1 MNQFKYISPK
11 TKEEVLEILKQK
23 KSEACLVAG
32 CSNVLPYIK
41 DKKLPAKLLL
51 DISCIKELNYVKEN
65 EGKIY
70 IGAGTSISDL
80 INSKIIMEECNVLYQ
95 AAEEFADPTIRNS
108 ATIGGNLADASPAAD
123 VAPPLLVLNAVLE
136 VESMKGKKE
145 ISLKDFFIGP
155 RKTVLH
161 DDEMI
166 TSIKI
171 KDDSINK
178 NGCFIK
184 LGLRQAMAISIATVA
199 LILEV
204 EKDKVADVRIAMG
217 SIAPTPLRLIKVEEF
232 LKNKK
237 INNELI
243 EEAIQKV
250 REEVNPINDIRA
262 SAEYRRYIS
271 GILFK
276 RAFNKLANWPIDR
289 LTD

>member
-32 CSNVLPYIK
+32 CSNILPYIK

-51 DISCIKELNYVKEN
+51 DISGIEELNYVKES
-65 EGKIY
+65 EGEIY
-70 IGAGTSISDL
+70 IGAGTTISDL
-80 INSKIIMEECNVLYQ
+80 INSKIIREECNILYQ
-95 AAEEFADPTIRNS
+95 VAEEFADPTIRNS

-123 VAPPLLVLNAVLE
+123 VAPPLLVLDAVLE
-136 VESMKGKKE
+136 VESMDGKRE
-145 ISLKDFFIGP
+145 ISLKNFFVSP

-161 DDEMI
+161 DDEII

-171 KDDSINK
+171 KNDSINK
-178 NGCFIK
+178 KGCFIK
-184 LGLRQAMAISIATVA
+184 LGLRQAMAISLATVA

-204 EKDKVADVRIAMG
+204 KKDKVADVRIAMG
-217 SIAPTPLRLIKVEEF
+217 SIAPIPLRLIKVEEF

-237 INNELI
+237 IDDELI
-243 EEAIQKV
+243 EEAVKKV
-250 REEVNPINDIRA
+250 REEVKPIGDVRA
-262 SAEYRRYIS
+262 SAEYRRYVS

-276 RAFNKLANWPIDR
+276 RAFNKL
-289 LTD
+289 T

>member
-11 TKEEVLEILKQK
+11 TIEEVLEILKQE
-23 KSEACLVAG
+23 KSEACIVAG

-41 DKKLPAKLLL
+41 DKIISKKLLL
-51 DISCIKELNYVKEN
+51 DISGIEELNYIKKS
-65 EGKIY
+65 EGKLC
-70 IGAGTSISDL
+70 IGAATTISDL
-80 INSKIIMEECNVLYQ
+80 INSKIIREECNILYQ
-95 AAEEFADPTIRNS
+95 AAEQFADPTIRNS

-123 VAPPLLVLNAVLE
+123 VAPPLLVLDAVLE
-136 VESMKGKKE
+136 VESMDGKRE
-145 ISLKDFFIGP
+145 ISLKNFFVGP

-161 DDEMI
+161 NDEMI

-184 LGLRQAMAISIATVA
+184 LGLRQAMAISLATVA

-217 SIAPTPLRLIKVEEF
+217 SIAPTPLRLIKVEGF

-237 INNELI
+237 INDELI
-243 EEAIQKV
+243 EEAVKRV
-250 REEVNPINDIRA
+250 REEVKPIGDVRA

-276 RAFNKLANWPIDR
+276 RAFKK

>member
-11 TKEEVLEILKQK
+11 TKEEVLEILKQEK
-23 KSEACLVAG
+23 LEACLVAG

-51 DISCIKELNYVKEN
+51 DISGIEELNYIKKSES
-65 EGKIY
+65 KLY
-70 IGAGTSISDL
+70 IGAATTISDL
-80 INSKIIMEECNVLYQ
+80 INSKIIREECNILYQ

-123 VAPPLLVLNAVLE
+123 VAPPLLVLDAVLE
-136 VESMKGKKE
+136 VESMDGKRE
-145 ISLKDFFIGP
+145 ISLKNFFVGP

-184 LGLRQAMAISIATVA
+184 LGLRQAMAISLATVA

-217 SIAPTPLRLIKVEEF
+217 SIAPTPLRLIKVEGF

-237 INNELI
+237 IDDELI
-243 EEAIQKV
+243 EEAVKKV
-250 REEVNPINDIRA
+250 REEVKPIGDVRA
-262 SAEYRRYIS
+262 SAEYRRYVS

-276 RAFNKLANWPIDR
+276 RAFRKLTN
-289 LTD
+289 

>member
-23 KSEACLVAG
+23 KSEACIVAG
-32 CSNVLPYIK
+32 CTNVLPYIK

-51 DISCIKELNYVKEN
+51 DISGIEELNYIKKS
-65 EGKIY
+65 EGKLC
-70 IGAGTSISDL
+70 IGAGTTISDL
-80 INSKIIMEECNVLYQ
+80 INSKIIKEECNVLYQ
-95 AAEEFADPTIRNS
+95 AAEQFADPTIRNS

-123 VAPPLLVLNAVLE
+123 AAPPLLVLDAVLK
-136 VESMKGKKE
+136 VESMDGKRE
-145 ISLKDFFIGP
+145 IPLKDFFLGP

-184 LGLRQAMAISIATVA
+184 LGLRQAMAISVATVA

-204 EKDKVADVRIAMG
+204 EKDKVTDIRIAMG
-217 SIAPTPLRLIKVEEF
+217 SIAPTPLRLITVEGF

-237 INNELI
+237 IDDELI
-243 EEAIQKV
+243 EEAIKKV
-250 REEVNPINDIRA
+250 REEVNPISDIRA

-276 RAFNKLANWPIDR
+276 RAFDKL
-289 LTD
+289 T

>member
-11 TKEEVLEILKQK
+11 TKEEVLEILKQE

-51 DISCIKELNYVKEN
+51 DISGIEELNYIKKS
-65 EGKIY
+65 EGKLC
-70 IGAGTSISDL
+70 IGAATTISDL
-80 INSKIIMEECNVLYQ
+80 IDSKIIRGECNILYQ
-95 AAEEFADPTIRNS
+95 AAEQFADPTIRNS

-123 VAPPLLVLNAVLE
+123 VAPPLLVLDAVLE
-136 VESMKGKKE
+136 VESMDGKRE
-145 ISLKDFFIGP
+145 ISLKNFFVGP

-184 LGLRQAMAISIATVA
+184 LGLRQAMAISLATVA

-217 SIAPTPLRLIKVEEF
+217 SIAPTPLRLIKVEGF

-237 INNELI
+237 INDELI
-243 EEAIQKV
+243 EEAVKNV
-250 REEVNPINDIRA
+250 REEVKPIGDVRA

-276 RAFNKLANWPIDR
+276 RAFNKLTDSPIIQ
-289 LTD
+289 LTN

>member
-11 TKEEVLEILKQK
+11 TKEEVLEILKQE
-23 KSEACLVAG
+23 KSEVCLVAG

-51 DISCIKELNYVKEN
+51 DISGIEELNYIKKS
-65 EGKIY
+65 EGKLC
-70 IGAGTSISDL
+70 IGAGTTIYNL
-80 INSKIIMEECNVLYQ
+80 VNSKIIREECNILYQ
-95 AAEEFADPTIRNS
+95 AGEEFADPTIRNS

-123 VAPPLLVLNAVLE
+123 MAPPLLILDAVLE
-136 VESMKGKKE
+136 VESTDGKRE
-145 ISLKDFFIGP
+145 VSLKSFFVGP
-155 RKTVLH
+155 RKTILH

-184 LGLRQAMAISIATVA
+184 LGLRQAMAISLATVA

-217 SIAPTPLRLIKVEEF
+217 SIAPTPLRLIKVEGF

-237 INNELI
+237 INDELI
-243 EEAIQKV
+243 EGAIEKV
-250 REEVNPINDIRA
+250 REEVKPIGDVRA

-276 RAFNKLANWPIDR
+276 RAFKKLTN
-289 LTD
+289 

>member
-1 MNQFKYISPK
+1 MNQFEYISPI
-11 TKEEVLEILKQK
+11 TKEEVLKILKQE
-23 KSEACLVAG
+23 KSKACIVAG
-32 CSNVLPYIK
+32 CSNILPYIR
-41 DKKLPAKLLL
+41 DKIISEKLLL
-51 DISCIKELNYVKEN
+51 DISGIEELNYIKKS
-65 EGKIY
+65 EGKLC
-70 IGAGTSISDL
+70 IGAATTISDL
-80 INSKIIMEECNVLYQ
+80 INSKIIREECNILYQ
-95 AAEEFADPTIRNS
+95 AAEQFADPTIRNS

-123 VAPPLLVLNAVLE
+123 VAPPLLVLDAVLE
-136 VESMKGKKE
+136 VESMEGKKE

-166 TSIKI
+166 SSIKI
-171 KDDSINK
+171 KDDTINK

-184 LGLRQAMAISIATVA
+184 LGLRQAMAISLATIA

-217 SIAPTPLRLIKVEEF
+217 SIAPIPLRLIKVEEF

-243 EEAIQKV
+243 EEAVKKV
-250 REEVNPINDIRA
+250 REEIKPIGDVRA
-262 SAEYRRYIS
+262 SAEYRRYVS

-276 RAFNKLANWPIDR
+276 RAFEKLTN
-289 LTD
+289 

>member
-1 MNQFKYISPK
+1 MNQFKYVSPK
-11 TKEEVLEILKQK
+11 TIEEVLKLLQQE
-23 KSEACLVAG
+23 KSKACIVAG

-51 DISCIKELNYVKEN
+51 DISGIEELNYIKES
-65 EGKIY
+65 EGEIY
-70 IGAGTSISDL
+70 IGAGTTISDL
-80 INSKIIMEECNVLYQ
+80 INSKIIREECNILYQ
-95 AAEEFADPTIRNS
+95 AAEQFADPTIRNS

-123 VAPPLLVLNAVLE
+123 VAPPLLVLDAVLE
-136 VESMKGKKE
+136 VESMDGKRE
-145 ISLKDFFIGP
+145 ISLKNFFVGP

-161 DDEMI
+161 NDEMI

-184 LGLRQAMAISIATVA
+184 LGLRQAMAISLATVA

-217 SIAPTPLRLIKVEEF
+217 SIAPTPLRLIKVEGF

-237 INNELI
+237 INDELI
-243 EEAIQKV
+243 EEAVKRV
-250 REEVNPINDIRA
+250 REEVKPIGDVRA

-276 RAFNKLANWPIDR
+276 RAFKK

>member
-1 MNQFKYISPK
+1 MNQFKYVSPK
-11 TKEEVLEILKQK
+11 TIEEVLKLLQQE
-23 KSEACLVAG
+23 KSKACIVAG

-51 DISCIKELNYVKEN
+51 DISGIEELNYVKES

-70 IGAGTSISDL
+70 IGAGTTISDL
-80 INSKIIMEECNVLYQ
+80 INSKIIREECNVLYQ
-95 AAEEFADPTIRNS
+95 AAEEFADPTVRNS
-108 ATIGGNLADASPAAD
+108 ATIGGNLSDASPAAD
-123 VAPPLLVLNAVLE
+123 VAPPLLVLDAVLE
-136 VESMKGKKE
+136 VESMDGKRE
-145 ISLKDFFIGP
+145 ISLKDFFVGP
-155 RKTVLH
+155 RKTILH

-184 LGLRQAMAISIATVA
+184 LGLRQAMAISLATVA

-204 EKDKVADVRIAMG
+204 EKDKVTDVRIAMG
-217 SIAPTPLRLIKVEEF
+217 SIAPIPLRLIKVEGF

-237 INNELI
+237 INDELI
-243 EEAIQKV
+243 EEAVKKV
-250 REEVNPINDIRA
+250 REEVKPIGDVRA
-262 SAEYRRYIS
+262 SAEYRRYVS

-276 RAFNKLANWPIDR
+276 RAFKKLTN
-289 LTD
+289 

>member
-1 MNQFKYISPK
+1 MNQFKYISPN
-11 TKEEVLEILKQK
+11 TKEEVLEILKQE
-23 KSEACLVAG
+23 KSEACIVAG

-51 DISCIKELNYVKEN
+51 DISGIEELNYIKES
-65 EGKIY
+65 EGKLC
-70 IGAGTSISDL
+70 IGASTAISDL
-80 INSKIIMEECNVLYQ
+80 INSKIIREECNVLYQ
-95 AAEEFADPTIRNS
+95 AAEQFADPTVRNS

-123 VAPPLLVLNAVLE
+123 MAPPLLVLDAVLE
-136 VESMKGKKE
+136 IESMNEKRE
-145 ISLKDFFIGP
+145 ISLKNFFIGP

-184 LGLRQAMAISIATVA
+184 LGLRQAMVISLATVA

-204 EKDKVADVRIAMG
+204 EKNKVADVRIAMG
-217 SIAPTPLRLIKVEEF
+217 SIAPIPLRLIKVEGF

-237 INNELI
+237 IDSELI
-243 EEAIQKV
+243 EEAIKKV
-250 REEVNPINDIRA
+250 REEVKPIGDVRA
-262 SAEYRRYIS
+262 SAEYRRYVS

-276 RAFNKLANWPIDR
+276 RAFRK